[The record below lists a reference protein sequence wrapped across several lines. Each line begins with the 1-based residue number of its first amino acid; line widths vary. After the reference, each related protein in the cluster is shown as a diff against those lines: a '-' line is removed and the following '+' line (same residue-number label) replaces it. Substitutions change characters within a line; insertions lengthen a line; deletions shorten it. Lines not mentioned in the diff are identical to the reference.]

1 MPAGGLP
8 YPEETKID
16 ATASS
21 PPPSAGFSSNAQK
34 ELEQA
39 LSNLSRWEDSPDRD
53 MLERYIGGQSPTG
66 NRWEDGQLR
75 IMLALMSDSTDTSL
89 KHVAQKYL
97 NRLLS
102 KTDQAQGRVD
112 SVEQMTQP
120 RTSNAIL
127 PEIGPSEVSES
138 ATENVGL
145 EQALQKLLRK

>member
-21 PPPSAGFSSNAQK
+21 PPPSAGFSSRVQQ
-34 ELEQA
+34 ELDQS
-39 LSNLSRWEDSPDRD
+39 LSNLSRFADSPDRD

-66 NRWEDGQLR
+66 NPLADGGFA
-75 IMLALMSDSTDTSL
+75 IMLAQMADRAGTTMLQA
-89 KHVAQKYL
+89 AQDHL
-97 NRLLS
+97 ARLS
-102 KTDQAQGRVD
+102 SATDQAQGQVD
-112 SVEQMTQP
+112 SAKQMTQP

-145 EQALQKLLRK
+145 EQVLQKLLRK